1 MTNRTIRTMEAF
13 VGTVKSAMEAYFGD
27 EYKVQ
32 VNTVVK
38 NNGLHLTGL
47 TILNRSSNM
56 APTIY
61 LEHYFELYKN
71 GETMADVCQ
80 QIIRVYEYKK
90 IRIEKHKGRCRIM
103 SNFTVEEINLMCV
116 FDAKG
121 RTELIE
127 DIGRVLPH
135 LDDKDMEELANRVIG
150 KLQNMTDE
158 EFAEVV
164 LEAAE

>member
-1 MTNRTIRTMEAF
+1 
-13 VGTVKSAMEAYFGD
+13 
-27 EYKVQ
+27 
-32 VNTVVK
+32 
-38 NNGLHLTGL
+38 
-47 TILNRSSNM
+47 
-56 APTIY
+56 
-61 LEHYFELYKN
+61 
-71 GETMADVCQ
+71 
-80 QIIRVYEYKK
+80 
-90 IRIEKHKGRCRIM
+90 M

-116 FDAKG
+116 IEAKG

-135 LDDKDMEELANRVIG
+135 LDDRDMEELANRVIG

>member
-1 MTNRTIRTMEAF
+1 ME
-13 VGTVKSAMEAYFGD
+13 K
-27 EYKVQ
+27 
-32 VNTVVK
+32 
-38 NNGLHLTGL
+38 
-47 TILNRSSNM
+47 
-56 APTIY
+56 
-61 LEHYFELYKN
+61 
-71 GETMADVCQ
+71 
-80 QIIRVYEYKK
+80 
-90 IRIEKHKGRCRIM
+90 
-103 SNFTVEEINLMCV
+103 FTVEEINLMCV

-158 EFAEVV
+158 EFTEVV

>member
-1 MTNRTIRTMEAF
+1 
-13 VGTVKSAMEAYFGD
+13 
-27 EYKVQ
+27 
-32 VNTVVK
+32 
-38 NNGLHLTGL
+38 
-47 TILNRSSNM
+47 
-56 APTIY
+56 
-61 LEHYFELYKN
+61 
-71 GETMADVCQ
+71 
-80 QIIRVYEYKK
+80 
-90 IRIEKHKGRCRIM
+90 M

-127 DIGRVLPH
+127 DIGQVLLH

>member
-1 MTNRTIRTMEAF
+1 
-13 VGTVKSAMEAYFGD
+13 
-27 EYKVQ
+27 
-32 VNTVVK
+32 
-38 NNGLHLTGL
+38 
-47 TILNRSSNM
+47 
-56 APTIY
+56 
-61 LEHYFELYKN
+61 
-71 GETMADVCQ
+71 
-80 QIIRVYEYKK
+80 
-90 IRIEKHKGRCRIM
+90 M

-127 DIGRVLPH
+127 DISRGLPH

>member
-1 MTNRTIRTMEAF
+1 
-13 VGTVKSAMEAYFGD
+13 
-27 EYKVQ
+27 
-32 VNTVVK
+32 
-38 NNGLHLTGL
+38 
-47 TILNRSSNM
+47 
-56 APTIY
+56 
-61 LEHYFELYKN
+61 
-71 GETMADVCQ
+71 
-80 QIIRVYEYKK
+80 
-90 IRIEKHKGRCRIM
+90 M

-127 DIGRVLPH
+127 NISRVLPH

-164 LEAAE
+164 LEAAV